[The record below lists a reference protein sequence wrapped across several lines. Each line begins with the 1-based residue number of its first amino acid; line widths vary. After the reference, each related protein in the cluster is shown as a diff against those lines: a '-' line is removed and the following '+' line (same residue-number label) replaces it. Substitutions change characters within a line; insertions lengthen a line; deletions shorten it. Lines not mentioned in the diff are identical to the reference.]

1 MDRRRDTSSSPSPF
15 PGGDRAQDF
24 FEPGFNPLS
33 DPVAYPELTE
43 AELAEVAPFGEQC
56 HFAENESLVSAGDY
70 PFNSYVILSGR
81 VRAIDIS
88 TGERVVFV
96 RYGTGYFTG
105 DIDLFTRRP
114 SLVSV
119 EAETAVEAIRLAAK
133 QLRDLF
139 TRKPQLGEKLWKSYQ
154 RRRELLLKSKFRGL
168 TVYGKK
174 GDKAT
179 LETVELLF
187 RNSVPHEWQD
197 TSVEENHAKLEQL
210 REDVQSYPVVAHG
223 NRVLFEA
230 PTRAQLA
237 DHLRLRR
244 QLPNSVYDVLILGA
258 GPAGLG
264 ASVYAASEGLSSL
277 VLDGLGPGGQA
288 SSTSRIE
295 NYAGFPDGIS
305 GRDLAHLI
313 YLQALKFGADFH
325 VPSTVSN
332 LDRRSNG
339 LYRVRT
345 IEGDYVLGKTVII
358 AAGVSYGLLDVEGLD
373 RLQGSGVYYNAT
385 NIESRL
391 CRSTTVHIVGGGN
404 SAGQAAMFL
413 SQTADEVSLLVRG
426 PDLRKMSSYLSERVL
441 ANRRIRVRYNT
452 EVVGIEG
459 IDQICGVWVREGNGE
474 SKEEF
479 TSGLF
484 IFIGAKPRTSFLPAT
499 IVRNDQ
505 GFLLTGQEVGL
516 LPVWKEP
523 RPPCT
528 VETSLPG
535 VFAAG
540 DCRSGSPK
548 RVAFAIGDGATAVT
562 SVHKFL
568 DNAVPEQRSAEPLP

>member
-1 MDRRRDTSSSPSPF
+1 MSSSHSQF
-15 PGGDRAQDF
+15 PGADQAQDF
-24 FEPGFNPLS
+24 FGLGFDPLS
-33 DPVAYPELTE
+33 DPVAYSHLSPTELE
-43 AELAEVAPFGEQC
+43 EVAPFGERC
-56 HFAENESLVSAGDY
+56 AMAENDPLVSAGDY
-70 PFNSYVILSGR
+70 PFNSYVILSGS
-81 VRAIDIS
+81 VRAVDVS

-96 RYGTGYFTG
+96 RYGAGYFSG

-114 SLVSV
+114 SIISV
-119 EAETAVEAIRLAAK
+119 EAETAVEAIRLTPK

-139 TRKPQLGEKLWKSYQ
+139 TRKPQLGEKFWKSYQ

-168 TVYGKK
+168 SIYGRKD
-174 GDKAT
+174 DKAT

-187 RNSVPHEWQD
+187 RNSVPHEWLD
-197 TSVEENHAKLEQL
+197 TSLDDNRIKLEQI

-223 NRVLFEA
+223 SRVLFEA

-244 QLPNSVYDVLILGA
+244 QLPNLVYDVLILGA

-264 ASVYAASEGLSSL
+264 AAVYAASEGLSSL

-295 NYAGFPDGIS
+295 NYAGFPDGIN

-325 VPSTVSN
+325 VPSRVSN
-332 LDRRSNG
+332 LERRSNG

-345 IEGDYVLGKTVII
+345 IEGDYVLGKSVII

-373 RLQGSGVYYNAT
+373 ALQGAGVYYSAT
-385 NIESRL
+385 NIEARL
-391 CRSTTVHIVGGGN
+391 CRSSAAHVVGGGN

-413 SQTADEVSLLVRG
+413 SQTADDVSLLVRG
-426 PDLRKMSSYLSERVL
+426 PNLRKMSSYLSERIL
-441 ANRRIRVRYNT
+441 ANRRVRIRYNT

-459 IDQICGVWVREGNGE
+459 VDHICGVHVREPNGE
-474 SKEEF
+474 IKEEF

-484 IFIGAKPRTSFLPAT
+484 VFIGAKPRTDFLPSS

-505 GFLLTGQEVGL
+505 GFVLTGQEVAL

-568 DNAVPEQRSAEPLP
+568 EGSRAERSSGELIQ